1 MKAAL
6 LDINILTA
14 LLWPTHEHHEVAHRW
29 FAGRAGTPWATC
41 ALTQLGLVRIV
52 SNPAF
57 SRDAL
62 SPMEALALLGENLA
76 HPDHEFWS
84 VSLQVPPAVKGIE
97 TRLQGYKQLT
107 DAYLLALAHRRK
119 GVLATFDR
127 GLVRL
132 AGDEFSSSVEIVPTR
147 LSRR

>member
-6 LDINILTA
+6 LDINILAA
-14 LLWPTHEHHEVAHRW
+14 LLWPTHEHHEAAHRW
-29 FAGRAGTPWATC
+29 FGGRGDARWATC
-41 ALTQLGLVRIV
+41 SLSQLGFVRIV

-62 SPMEALALLGENLA
+62 SPLEALALLAENLA
-76 HPDHEFWS
+76 HPAHEFWTD
-84 VSLQVPPAVKGIE
+84 SLQVPLAVKGMQS
-97 TRLQGYKQLT
+97 RLQGHKQLT

-127 GLVRL
+127 GLRPL
-132 AGDEFSSSVEIVPTR
+132 AGDAFSSAVEIVPTR
-147 LSRR
+147 

>member
-1 MKAAL
+1 MKTAL

-14 LLWPTHEHHEVAHRW
+14 LLWPTHEHHDAAHQW
-29 FAGRAGTPWATC
+29 FARRARAPWATC
-41 ALTQLGLVRIV
+41 SLTQLGFVRIV

-62 SPMEALALLGENLA
+62 SPLEALALLGENLA
-76 HPDHEFWS
+76 HPAHEFWTNS
-84 VSLQVPPAVKGIE
+84 VQLPPAVKAMQP
-97 TRLQGYKQLT
+97 RLQGYKQLT

-127 GLVRL
+127 GLRTL
-132 AGDEFSSSVEIVPTR
+132 AGDEFSGSLEVLPTR
-147 LSRR
+147 

>member
-1 MKAAL
+1 MKTAL

-14 LLWPTHEHHEVAHRW
+14 LLWPAHEHHEGAHRW
-29 FAGRAGTPWATC
+29 FGGRAAAPWATC
-41 ALTQLGLVRIV
+41 PLTQLGFVRIV

-62 SPMEALALLGENLA
+62 SPVDAVALLAGNLGHPA
-76 HPDHEFWS
+76 HQFWS
-84 VSLQVPPAVKGIE
+84 DSLQVPAAIKEME
-97 TRLQGYKQLT
+97 TGLQGFKQLT

-127 GLVRL
+127 GLRTI
-132 AGDEFSSSVEIVPTR
+132 AGGSFAGALEVVPTR
-147 LSRR
+147 

>member
-1 MKAAL
+1 MRAAL

-14 LLWPTHEHHEVAHRW
+14 LLWPTHEHHEAAHRW
-29 FAGRAGTPWATC
+29 FRGRADARWATC
-41 ALTQLGLVRIV
+41 PLTQLGFVRIV

-62 SPMEALALLGENLA
+62 SPLEGLALLGDNLA
-76 HPDHEFWS
+76 HPAHEFWAD
-84 VSLQVPPAVKGIE
+84 SLELPAAVKGME
-97 TRLQGYKQLT
+97 GRLQGYKQLT

-127 GLVRL
+127 GLRTL
-132 AGDEFSSSVEIVPTR
+132 AGDAFPGSLEIVPTR
-147 LSRR
+147 S

>member
-1 MKAAL
+1 MKTAL

-14 LLWPTHEHHEVAHRW
+14 LLWPTHEHHDVAHRW
-29 FAGRAGTPWATC
+29 FAGRGNAPWASC
-41 ALTQLGLVRIV
+41 SFTQLGFVRIV

-62 SPMEALALLGENLA
+62 SPMEALVLLGENLA
-76 HPDHEFWS
+76 HPAHEFWTD
-84 VSLQVPPAVKGIE
+84 SLQVPAAVKKME
-97 TRLQGYKQLT
+97 ARLQGYRQLT

-127 GLVRL
+127 GVRSL
-132 AGDEFSSSVEIVPTR
+132 AGSEFTGSVEVVSTR
-147 LSRR
+147 

>member
-1 MKAAL
+1 VKAAL

-14 LLWPTHEHHEVAHRW
+14 LLWPTHEHHDVAHRW
-29 FAGRAGTPWATC
+29 FAGRAPAPWATC
-41 ALTQLGLVRIV
+41 SLTHLGFVRIV

-62 SPMEALALLGENLA
+62 SPLEALALLGENLA
-76 HPDHEFWS
+76 HPAHEFWTNG
-84 VSLQVPPAVKGIE
+84 VQLPPAVKSME
-97 TRLQGYKQLT
+97 PRLQGCKQLT

-127 GLVRL
+127 GLRTL
-132 AGDEFSSSVEIVPTR
+132 AGDEFSGSLEVLPTR
-147 LSRR
+147 

>member
-14 LLWPTHEHHEVAHRW
+14 LLWPTHEHHDVAHRW
-29 FAGRAGTPWATC
+29 FGGRANAPWATC
-41 ALTQLGLVRIV
+41 ALTQLGFVRIV

-62 SPMEALALLGENLA
+62 SPNEALALLGENLV
-76 HPDHEFWS
+76 HPAHEFWTD
-84 VSLQVPPAVKGIE
+84 SLQVPSAVKGME
-97 TRLQGYKQLT
+97 PRLQGYKQLT

-127 GLVRL
+127 GLRSL
-132 AGDEFSSSVEIVPTR
+132 ADDELSGSVEVVSTR
-147 LSRR
+147 

>member
-1 MKAAL
+1 VKAAL

-14 LLWPTHEHHEVAHRW
+14 LLWPAHEHPEVAHDW
-29 FAGRAGTPWATC
+29 FGARAHASWATC
-41 ALTQLGLVRIV
+41 SLTQLGFVRIV

-62 SPMEALALLGENLA
+62 SPVEALALLGENLA
-76 HPDHEFWS
+76 HPGHEFWAD
-84 VSLQVPPAVKGIE
+84 SLQVPTAVKGME
-97 TRLQGYKQLT
+97 SSLQGYKQLT

-127 GLVRL
+127 GLRTV
-132 AGDEFSSSVEIVPTR
+132 AGDAFFGSLEIVPTR
-147 LSRR
+147 

>member
-14 LLWPTHEHHEVAHRW
+14 LLWPTHEHHDVAHRW
-29 FAGRAGTPWATC
+29 FIGRGDAPWATC
-41 ALTQLGLVRIV
+41 SLSQLGFVRVV

-62 SPMEALALLGENLA
+62 SPVEALALLAENLA
-76 HPDHEFWS
+76 HAAHEYWTD
-84 VSLQVPPAVKGIE
+84 SLQVPAAVKGME
-97 TRLQGYKQLT
+97 ARLHGHKQLS
-107 DAYLLALAHRRK
+107 DAYLLALARRRK

-127 GLVRL
+127 GLRTL
-132 AGDEFSSSVEIVPTR
+132 AGDEFSSAVEIVPTR
-147 LSRR
+147 

>member
-1 MKAAL
+1 VKVAL

-14 LLWPTHEHHEVAHRW
+14 LLWPAHEHHEVAHRW
-29 FAGRAGTPWATC
+29 FADRVDARWATC
-41 ALTQLGLVRIV
+41 SLTQLGFVRIV

-62 SPMEALALLGENLA
+62 SPVEALALLGENLV
-76 HPDHEFWS
+76 HPGHELWS
-84 VSLQVPPAVKGIE
+84 DSLEVPTAVKE
-97 TRLQGYKQLT
+97 MESRLQGYKQLT

-127 GLVRL
+127 GLRAL
-132 AGDEFSSSVEIVPTR
+132 SGDRFLSSLDVVPTR
-147 LSRR
+147 

>member
-14 LLWPTHEHHEVAHRW
+14 LLWPAHEHHDAAHRW
-29 FAGRAGTPWATC
+29 FGGRAGAPWATC
-41 ALTQLGLVRIV
+41 SLTQLGFVRIV

-62 SPMEALALLGENLA
+62 SPMEALALLEENLVHPA
-76 HPDHEFWS
+76 HQFWS
-84 VSLQVPPAVKGIE
+84 DSLSVPAAVKRIE
-97 TRLQGYKQLT
+97 ARLQGYKQLT

-127 GLVRL
+127 GLRTL
-132 AGDEFSSSVEIVPTR
+132 AGDPFGGSVEIVPTR
-147 LSRR
+147 